1 MDAFANLYA
10 RHPLVFFHMIAA
22 VSALLVG
29 AFQLWRAGR
38 GDTGHRV
45 WGWLWVLLM
54 ATATVTSAFI
64 RDYRMPNIAGF
75 TPIHFFTLYVA
86 IQLPLAVYNAKTGN
100 IIAHKARMKGLFI
113 GGCVIAGV
121 FTLLPGRFLGQ
132 QLWHNLLGAV

>member
-1 MDAFANLYA
+1 MDAFVNLYA
-10 RHPLVFFHMIAA
+10 RHPLIFVHMIAA
-22 VSALLVG
+22 LSALLVG

-45 WGWLWVLLM
+45 WGWAWVLLM
-54 ATATVTSAFI
+54 ATATITSAFI

-75 TPIHFFTLYVA
+75 TPIHFFTLYVGV
-86 IQLPLAVYNAKTGN
+86 QLPMAVYNAKTGN
-100 IIAHKARMKGLFI
+100 IVAHKARMKGIFI

-132 QLWHNLLGAV
+132 QLWHNLLGVI